1 MLKRLLDFK
10 IVDYIVYG
18 GDKNIEFLF
27 IDESERQKTNREN
40 NIFSLCGLMVSGR
53 SLLNL
58 ENELNQ
64 LKENL
69 KLNNLK
75 MLRGNYDKSFKIDAT
90 NKIKNILQSNK
101 IKIIS
106 SVLIG
111 TLNKNK
117 FDKKHEDLYFAALS
131 FIIER
136 FHLHLRNKD
145 RYGIVIFDSVAQ
157 NIEKKLRKR
166 FYEYVSKE
174 VQKLY
179 GEVVG
184 HYKTRIYPSI
194 FFTNDEFSTILQVTD
209 LISAALNNACWKS
222 LEEDKKLDVDKL
234 PTKNKY
240 LEIYWPLFKR
250 SPNNKVEGWGIKIWY
265 LK

>member
-90 NKIKNILQSNK
+90 NKIK
-101 IKIIS
+101 
-106 SVLIG
+106 
-111 TLNKNK
+111 
-117 FDKKHEDLYFAALS
+117 
-131 FIIER
+131 
-136 FHLHLRNKD
+136 
-145 RYGIVIFDSVAQ
+145 
-157 NIEKKLRKR
+157 
-166 FYEYVSKE
+166 
-174 VQKLY
+174 
-179 GEVVG
+179 
-184 HYKTRIYPSI
+184 
-194 FFTNDEFSTILQVTD
+194 
-209 LISAALNNACWKS
+209 
-222 LEEDKKLDVDKL
+222 
-234 PTKNKY
+234 
-240 LEIYWPLFKR
+240 
-250 SPNNKVEGWGIKIWY
+250 
-265 LK
+265 